1 MYIGAGVVR
10 VESLL
15 ARKTRFFPL
24 STQID
29 AFKITAFELIN
40 GSTQNG
46 NRVVVPRWPSWLS
59 HGNRFGQFAFSYTIH
74 PRLLDRANYV
84 CLLCAVIFFAD
95 FVSGKGGHGKSNKG
109 CE

>member
-10 VESLL
+10 VESSL

-29 AFKITAFELIN
+29 AFKIAAFELIN
-40 GSTQNG
+40 GSTQKC
-46 NRVVVPRWPSWLS
+46 NRVVVLLWPSWFS
-59 HGNRFGQFAFSYTIH
+59 RGNRFGQFAFSYTIH
-74 PRLLDRANYV
+74 PRRLDRANYV

-95 FVSGKGGHGKSNKG
+95 FVSGKGGRGKGNKG
-109 CE
+109 CK